1 MILERMVNI
10 MIDEQILFHL
20 KIITFVILFDFILN
34 KVSYLF
40 SGIKKER

>member
-1 MILERMVNI
+1 MILERMVSI
-10 MIDEQILFHL
+10 MIEEEILFHL
-20 KIITFVILFDFILN
+20 KIITFILLFDFILN